1 MVLRGLVWVVYQQTR
16 VVSVLGFGAGTET
29 TAERGEGKEMT
40 GDKLNPRK
48 GEKGE
53 KGEEGGER
61 LTWRLRT
68 ARQW

>member
-1 MVLRGLVWVVYQQTR
+1 MVLRGLVRVVYQQTR

-29 TAERGEGKEMT
+29 TAEREGKEMT

-53 KGEEGGER
+53 KGGKGEER